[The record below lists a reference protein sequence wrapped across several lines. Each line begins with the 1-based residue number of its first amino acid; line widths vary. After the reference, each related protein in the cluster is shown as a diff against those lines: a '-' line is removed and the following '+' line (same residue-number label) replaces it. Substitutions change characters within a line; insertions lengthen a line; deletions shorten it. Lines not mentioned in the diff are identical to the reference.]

1 MSVFKD
7 VMRDY
12 EHASLVIWVHL
23 GLCLNFIHSHLCK
36 RDIWHELTVRP
47 DTGTVKSDRPVHFN
61 DWWKFS
67 VPLDYHYCRP

>member
-7 VMRDY
+7 VIRDY
-12 EHASLVIWVHL
+12 EHASLVVWVHF
-23 GLCLNFIHSHLCK
+23 GLCLNFIHSHLRK

-61 DWWKFS
+61 D
-67 VPLDYHYCRP
+67 